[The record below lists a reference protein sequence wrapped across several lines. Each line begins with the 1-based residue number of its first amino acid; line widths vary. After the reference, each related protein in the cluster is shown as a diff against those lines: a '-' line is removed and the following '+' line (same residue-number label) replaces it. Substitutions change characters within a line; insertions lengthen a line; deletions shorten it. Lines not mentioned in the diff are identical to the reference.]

1 MLSLEHAKMTRSN
14 EKLWSSLIEAA
25 LYANGTQSYM
35 YDLILPE
42 IIWTFIEREAMC

>member
-14 EKLWSSLIEAA
+14 EKLSLIEAA
-25 LYANGTQSYM
+25 LHANGTQSYM